1 MTTMPSDPY
10 GSDRVA
16 VVHLALGS
24 FGLEPFEAFVA
35 SYRAHAAGCPHVLIV
50 ALKQVVDVAPYDA
63 LLAGIDH
70 RLILVPDEGYDLG
83 TYWRVARETDFDF
96 YCFLN
101 SRSVIL
107 ADDWLAKLMTALR
120 SAPDVAAVGATG
132 SLESIASNAL
142 HLVGVVHRW
151 PRPLRRL
158 RGLLGFLK
166 LVRLFP
172 PFPNP
177 HLRTNAFLI
186 SRRRILRIRP
196 PEISSK
202 ADAWHFESGWR
213 GMTRRLTRRGAKVLV
228 VNAEGTAYP
237 VEQWSDSGTFW
248 QGKQPHL
255 LVADR
260 QTRAYDMASP
270 ATQSAMQ
277 RNAWS
282 PPDGRVSA

>member
-1 MTTMPSDPY
+1 M
-10 GSDRVA
+10 
-16 VVHLALGS
+16 VHLALGS
-24 FGLEPFEAFVA
+24 FGMEPFEAFVA
-35 SYRAHAAGCPHVLIV
+35 SYRVRSAGHPHVLVV
-50 ALKQVVDVAPYDA
+50 ALKQVTDATPYHL
-63 LLAGIDH
+63 LLAGIDY

-83 TYWRVARETDFDF
+83 TYWRVARQTDFDF

-107 ADDWLAKLMTALR
+107 VDGWLAKLMAAAR

-151 PRPLRRL
+151 PRQLRRL

-177 HLRTNAFLI
+177 HLRTNAFLTT
-186 SRRRILRIRP
+186 RQRILRIRP
-196 PEISSK
+196 PRIRSK
-202 ADAWHFESGWR
+202 ADAWRFESGWR
-213 GMTRRLTRRGAKVLV
+213 SMTRQLTRRGEKVLI
-228 VNAEGTAYP
+228 VNAEGSAYP
-237 VEQWSDSGTFW
+237 VDQWSESGTFW
-248 QGKQPHL
+248 QGEQSHL

-270 ATQSAMQ
+270 ATRYEMQ
-277 RNAWS
+277 RKAWS
-282 PPDGRVSA
+282 PPDSRVSG